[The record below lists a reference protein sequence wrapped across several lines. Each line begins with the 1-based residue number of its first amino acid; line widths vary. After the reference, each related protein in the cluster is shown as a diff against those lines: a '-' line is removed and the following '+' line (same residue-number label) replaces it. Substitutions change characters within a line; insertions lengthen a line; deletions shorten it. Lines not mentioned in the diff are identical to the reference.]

1 MASGDSVLTKSF
13 LCQWFNLEVLK
24 EFLVECVLV
33 RTKIEKKT
41 VLKCTML
48 HIISFKKVRH
58 RVHESLFS
66 FNIKKNQ
73 QQIRT

>member
-24 EFLVECVLV
+24 EFLVVHVLMCYCQSKN
-33 RTKIEKKT
+33 RKKT
-41 VLKCTML
+41 VLKCTMS

-66 FNIKKNQ
+66 FNILK
-73 QQIRT
+73 

>member
-33 RTKIEKKT
+33 RTKIEKNS
-41 VLKCTML
+41 V
-48 HIISFKKVRH
+48 KVYNVTYH
-58 RVHESLFS
+58 QLQES
-66 FNIKKNQ
+66 
-73 QQIRT
+73 